1 MACDYTGPYGTFADP
16 VTGST
21 FGVAREERGGPHGSY
36 PVVTLL
42 TPDGQSFAVIPTEVT
57 LKQAL
62 DPLPEPG
69 DWLLIRFVEWRQSA
83 RTGSAYRVYRV
94 RIKRGGAE
102 AAGPPGPDT
111 AA

>member
-1 MACDYTGPYGTFADP
+1 M
-16 VTGST
+16 TGST

-94 RIKRGGAE
+94 RIKRGG
-102 AAGPPGPDT
+102 GRPTRTGHGGMT
-111 AA
+111 